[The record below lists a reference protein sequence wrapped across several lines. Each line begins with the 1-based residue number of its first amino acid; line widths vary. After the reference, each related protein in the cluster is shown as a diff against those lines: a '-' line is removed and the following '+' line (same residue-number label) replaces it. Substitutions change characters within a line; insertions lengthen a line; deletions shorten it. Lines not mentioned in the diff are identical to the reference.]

1 MPRVP
6 MSWLPPCRELILD
19 AVSLLR
25 TSALPLLAAAAV
37 AAAPPPPDPQIR
49 FRERVEVERV
59 LVDARAVDDAG
70 MPLPDLGPKDF
81 RLRVDGK
88 VVPLESTYWVAATQ
102 KEPEPEGATTEAYV
116 VTPEPVE
123 GEAAPGRLIVFFFQ
137 KDFDESRLTG
147 LLRMQK
153 TALTVIDNLAVGDRA
168 AVVSFDSHLKLR
180 LDFTSDR
187 ETLRHVI
194 GNVILL
200 GEPRYIPPGPPP
212 SLAEHFDRARAR
224 KAASPET
231 ALLVLADALKE
242 LPGPKTLVFVG
253 WGMGRFDARSG
264 SVTLDRDYAPARRT
278 LLEARVTVFCL
289 DVTEADYHSLEV
301 GLQQV
306 ADDTGGFYART
317 HLFPDLAMR
326 RLEGA
331 LSGHYVLTFEK
342 PPLRPGTHR
351 IEVDLVGRKG
361 TVLAKSYY
369 EG

>member
-1 MPRVP
+1 
-6 MSWLPPCRELILD
+6 MSWLPSCLKLILD
-19 AVSLLR
+19 AVSLRR
-25 TSALPLLAAAAV
+25 TPALLLVAATTV

-70 MPLPDLGPKDF
+70 MPLPGLGPKDF
-81 RLRVDGK
+81 RLKVDGK
-88 VVPLESTYWVAATQ
+88 PVPLESAQWVAAAE
-102 KEPEPEGATTEAYV
+102 KEPETPPEGATTETFV
-116 VTPEPVE
+116 VMPEPVE
-123 GEAAPGRLIVFFFQ
+123 GETAPGRLIVFFFQ
-137 KDFDESRLTG
+137 KDFDESRLAG

-153 TALTVIDNLAVGDRA
+153 TALTLIDNFAPGDRA
-168 AVVSFDSHLKLR
+168 AVVSFDHHLKLR

-200 GEPRYIPPGPPP
+200 GEPPYISAGPPP

-242 LPGPKTLVFVG
+242 LSGPKTLVFVG

-264 SVTLDRDYAPARRT
+264 SVTLDRDYGPARRT
-278 LLEARVTVFCL
+278 LLEGRVTVFCL

-306 ADDTGGFYART
+306 AEDTGGFYART

-326 RLEGA
+326 RLQGA

-342 PPLRPGTHR
+342 PPLRPGAHR
-351 IEVDLVGRKG
+351 IEIDLVGRKG
-361 TVLAKSYY
+361 TVLAKSSY

>member
-1 MPRVP
+1 V
-6 MSWLPPCRELILD
+6 
-19 AVSLLR
+19 ALLR
-25 TSALPLLAAAAV
+25 AVALLGLAAHLPQA
-37 AAAPPPPDPQIR
+37 DPQIR

-70 MPLPDLGPKDF
+70 MPLPGLGPKDF
-81 RLRVDGK
+81 RLKVDGK
-88 VVPLESTYWVAATQ
+88 VVPLESAQWVAAAQ
-102 KEPEPEGATTEAYV
+102 KEPEPEPETPPEGATTETFV

-137 KDFDESRLTG
+137 KDFEESRLAG

-153 TALTVIDNLAVGDRA
+153 TALTVIDNFAPGDRA
-168 AVVSFDSHLKLR
+168 AVVSFDHHLKLR

-194 GNVILL
+194 GNVIRL
-200 GEPRYIPPGPPP
+200 GDPPYISPGPPP

-264 SVTLDRDYAPARRT
+264 SVTLDRDYGPARRT
-278 LLEARVTVFCL
+278 LLQARVTVFCL

-306 ADDTGGFYART
+306 AEDTGGFYART

-342 PPLRPGTHR
+342 PPLRPGPHR
-351 IEVDLVGRKG
+351 IEIDLVGRKG
-361 TVLAKSYY
+361 TVFAKSFY

>member
-1 MPRVP
+1 V
-6 MSWLPPCRELILD
+6 
-19 AVSLLR
+19 ALLR
-25 TSALPLLAAAAV
+25 AAALAGLAALLPQA
-37 AAAPPPPDPQIR
+37 DPQIR
-49 FRERVEVERV
+49 FRDRVEVERV
-59 LVDARAVDDAG
+59 LLDARAVDDAG
-70 MPLPDLGPKDF
+70 RPLPDLGPRDF
-81 RLRVDGK
+81 RLKVDGK
-88 VVPLESTYWVAATQ
+88 VVPLESAYWVAAVS
-102 KEPEPEGATTEAYV
+102 KEPDPEPPPEGASTEAFV

-137 KDFDESRLTG
+137 KDFEESRLPG

-153 TALTVIDNLAVGDRA
+153 TALTVVDKMAVGDRA

-253 WGMGRFDARSG
+253 WGMGRYDARSG
-264 SVTLDRDYAPARRT
+264 SVTMERDYGPARRT

-306 ADDTGGFYART
+306 AEDTGGFYART
-317 HLFPDLAMR
+317 HLFPDQAIR
-326 RLEGA
+326 RLEAA

-342 PPLRPGTHR
+342 PPLRPGPHR
-351 IEVDLVGRKG
+351 IEIDLVGRKG
-361 TVLAKSYY
+361 TVLAKSFY

>member
-1 MPRVP
+1 
-6 MSWLPPCRELILD
+6 
-19 AVSLLR
+19 VSLLR
-25 TSALPLLAAAAV
+25 TSALPLLAAATL

-49 FRERVEVERV
+49 FGERVDVERV
-59 LVDARAVDDAG
+59 VVDARAVDDAG
-70 MPLPDLGPKDF
+70 MPLPGLGPKDF
-81 RLRVDGK
+81 RLKVDGK
-88 VVPLESTYWVAATQ
+88 VVPLESAYWVAAAQ
-102 KEPEPEGATTEAYV
+102 REPEPEPRPDGATTPAFV
-116 VTPEPVE
+116 VTPEPAE
-123 GEAAPGRLIVFFFQ
+123 GETAPGRLIVFFFQ
-137 KDFDESRLTG
+137 KDFEESRLAG
-147 LLRMQK
+147 LLRMQR
-153 TALTVIDNLAVGDRA
+153 TALSVVDDLAPGDRV

-180 LDFTSDR
+180 LDFTSDQ

-200 GEPRYIPPGPPP
+200 GDARYIPPGPPP
-212 SLAEHFDRARAR
+212 SLAEYFDRERAR

-242 LPGPKTLVFVG
+242 LPGPKTMIFVG

-264 SVTLDRDYAPARRT
+264 SVTLEPDYGPARRT

-306 ADDTGGFYART
+306 AEDTGGFYART

-326 RLEGA
+326 RLEAA

-342 PPLRPGTHR
+342 PRLRPGTHA
-351 IEVDLVGRKG
+351 IEVGLVGRKG
-361 TVLAKSYY
+361 TVLAKSFY

>member
-1 MPRVP
+1 

-187 ETLRHVI
+187 ETLRATGLHTF
-194 GNVILL
+194 GDKPNVTYLVH
-200 GEPRYIPPGPPP
+200 GEP
-212 SLAEHFDRARAR
+212 D
-224 KAASPET
+224 ASSQLRDT
-231 ALLVLADALKE
+231 MTKE
-242 LPGPKTLVFVG
+242 LG
-253 WGMGRFDARSG
+253 WN
-264 SVTLDRDYAPARRT
+264 V
-278 LLEARVTVFCL
+278 
-289 DVTEADYHSLEV
+289 
-301 GLQQV
+301 QV
-306 ADDTGGFYART
+306 AQW
-317 HLFPDLAMR
+317 MQKV
-326 RLEGA
+326 EI
-331 LSGHYVLTFEK
+331 K
-342 PPLRPGTHR
+342 
-351 IEVDLVGRKG
+351 
-361 TVLAKSYY
+361 
-369 EG
+369 

>member
-1 MPRVP
+1 
-6 MSWLPPCRELILD
+6 MSP
-19 AVSLLR
+19 LR
-25 TSALPLLAAAAV
+25 APALLLAAATAS
-37 AAAPPPPDPQIR
+37 AAPPPPSPSPDPHIR

-59 LVDARAVDDAG
+59 LVDARVVDDAG
-70 MPLPDLGPKDF
+70 MPLPGLGPQDF
-81 RLRVDGK
+81 RLKVDGK
-88 VVPLESTYWVAATQ
+88 PVPLESAQWVAAAQ
-102 KEPEPEGATTEAYV
+102 KEPEPETPPEGATTETFV

-123 GEAAPGRLIVFFFQ
+123 GETSPGRLIVFMFQ
-137 KDFDESRLTG
+137 KDFEESRLTG

-153 TALTVIDNLAVGDRA
+153 TALTVIDNLAPGDRA
-168 AVVSFDSHLKLR
+168 AVVSFDHHLKLR

-194 GNVILL
+194 GKVVLL
-200 GEPRYIPPGPPP
+200 GDPPYISPGPPP

-224 KAASPET
+224 KAGSPET

-264 SVTLDRDYAPARRT
+264 SVTLDRDYGPARHT
-278 LLEARVTVFCL
+278 LLEARVTVICL

-306 ADDTGGFYART
+306 AEDTGGFYART

-326 RLEGA
+326 RLESA
-331 LSGHYVLTFEK
+331 LAGHYVLTFEK
-342 PPLRPGTHR
+342 PPLRPGPHR
-351 IEVDLVGRKG
+351 IEIGLVGRRG
-361 TVLAKSYY
+361 TVLAKSFY